1 MLNLFSKIFSSS
13 NDRLIKR
20 MMLHVNTANDLEEAF
35 SQQPDSYFKNFKQEL
50 NKKYIDNNNDI
61 YSILPLAFAAVREAS
76 KRTLGLRHFDS
87 QMLGGISLAEGNI
100 AEMKTGEGKTLV
112 ATLPAYLNSAIGNKA
127 ILVTVNDYL
136 AKRDAEW
143 MRPVYE
149 FLGLTVGVVA
159 SNQELQEKIAAYRC
173 DIIYAT
179 NNELGF
185 DYLRDNM
192 AHSIEE
198 RVQCS
203 LDFAIVD
210 EVDSILIDEARTP
223 LIISGPSSESS
234 EMYKQIKKFIPK
246 LTLQE
251 REPTD
256 EDPLEESERGH
267 YLIDEKNRSVELT
280 DDGYILVEEL
290 LENAGIIGGSDG
302 LYAVSNLKI
311 MKFVQAT
318 LRANFL
324 FKKNVHYLV
333 RDNEVLLIDEHT
345 GRTMPGRRMSEGVH
359 QALEC
364 KENVSIQRESQTL
377 ASTTF
382 QNFFRL
388 FSNLSGMT
396 GTADTEALEF
406 NQIYGLSVIIIPTNV
421 AMARHDHNDLVFLT
435 TDAKYNALV
444 DEIIILREKSAPI
457 LVGTVS
463 VESSEEVS
471 EYLKGKKIPHQILN
485 AKHHEKEAEIIANA
499 GKPGMVTI
507 ATNMAGRGTDIV
519 LGGKKEDQSDTDW
532 KEGNRRV
539 LDAGGL
545 HILGTERHESRRI
558 DNQLRGRSGRQGDP
572 GYSRFFLS
580 LEDDLL
586 RLFISDSRR
595 ALFDKIGMGED
606 HIEHK
611 MLSKG
616 IENAQRRIE
625 SRNFDARKSLL
636 EYDDVSND
644 QRQAIYS
651 LRNQLLEESD
661 ISQSIAN
668 LIDEQFQ
675 NISSNYI
682 PLESIESQWK
692 AMDLEDYLKETYK
705 IELDIA
711 DQIIND
717 KKLLPDTIALKVI
730 ECAESEYKK
739 KYELLGKN
747 RLLLEKQVMLQVLDV
762 HWKEH
767 LAEIDHLRNSVGL
780 RAYAQKN
787 PKNEFKREA
796 YSMFESM
803 LKEIDS
809 ETIRIL
815 FSLQISS
822 DEDMASLNP
831 DHSESELVMNK
842 EDIPSGINTE
852 NKQTKNQPSPPQTI
866 VRETP
871 KLGRNEMCLCGSG
884 KKFKHCHGK

>member
-1 MLNLFSKIFSSS
+1 MLNFISNIFGSS
-13 NDRLIKR
+13 NDRILKK
-20 MMLHVNTANDLEEAF
+20 MMVHVNAANELEEELSSKSESF
-35 SQQPDSYFKNFKQEL
+35 FIDLKDSLQKQ
-50 NKKYIDNNNDI
+50 YQDNNQDI

-127 ILVTVNDYL
+127 VLVTVNDYL

-143 MRPVYE
+143 MRPIYE
-149 FLGLTVGVVA
+149 FLGLSVGVVN
-159 SNQELQEKIAAYRC
+159 SNQDIKEKTASYKC
-173 DIIYAT
+173 DVIYAT

-192 AHSIEE
+192 AHSVED

-234 EMYKQIKKFIPK
+234 DLYQQIRKFIPK
-246 LTLQE
+246 LTQQL
-251 REPTD
+251 RED
-256 EDPLEESERGH
+256 SEEEPLTESERGH

-280 DDGYILVEEL
+280 DDGYLLVEGL
-290 LENAGIIGGSDG
+290 LEDAGIIGGSDG
-302 LYAVSNLKI
+302 LYSVSNLKI

-324 FKKNVHYLV
+324 FQKNVHYLV
-333 RDNEVLLIDEHT
+333 RNNEVLLIDEHT

-364 KENVSIQRESQTL
+364 KENVPIQRESQTL

-388 FSNLSGMT
+388 FTKLSGMT

-406 NQIYGLSVIIIPTNV
+406 NQIYGLDVIIIPTNV
-421 AMARHDHNDLVFLT
+421 PMVRTDHNDLVFLT
-435 TDAKYNALV
+435 KDAKYKALV
-444 DEIIILREKSAPI
+444 EEIESLRKNSSPI

-463 VESSEEVS
+463 VESSEQVS
-471 EYLKGKKIPHQILN
+471 EFLKNKNIPHQILN

-519 LGGKKEDQSDTDW
+519 LGGKKDDQTDEDW
-532 KEGNRRV
+532 KKNNEIV
-539 LDAGGL
+539 LSSGGL

-586 RLFISDSRR
+586 RLFISDNRR
-595 ALFDKIGMGED
+595 ALFERIGMGDD

-611 MLSKG
+611 MLSRG
-616 IENAQRRIE
+616 IENAQKRIE
-625 SRNFDARKSLL
+625 NRNFDARKNLL

-651 LRNQLLEESD
+651 LRNQLLEEDD
-661 ISQSIAN
+661 ISETIETIIVREFERITN
-668 LIDEQFQ
+668 
-675 NISSNYI
+675 NYI
-682 PLESIESQWK
+682 PIESIESQWK
-692 AMDLEDYLKETYK
+692 AKELEEFLSESYGLETDISNL
-705 IELDIA
+705 IE
-711 DQIIND
+711 ND
-717 KKLLPDTIALKVI
+717 KKLLPESIADLVVSKAKHQY
-730 ECAESEYKK
+730 EE
-739 KYELLGKN
+739 KYSALGDNK
-747 RLLLEKQVMLQVLDV
+747 LLLEKQVMLQVLDV

-767 LAEIDHLRNSVGL
+767 LAEVDHLRGSIGL

-787 PKNEFKREA
+787 PKNEFKKEA
-796 YSMFESM
+796 YSMFEIM
-803 LKEIDS
+803 LDEIDI
-809 ETIRIL
+809 ETVRIL
-815 FSLQISS
+815 FSIQFA
-822 DEDMASLNP
+822 D
-831 DHSESELVMNK
+831 
-842 EDIPSGINTE
+842 
-852 NKQTKNQPSPPQTI
+852 
-866 VRETP
+866 
-871 KLGRNEMCLCGSG
+871 
-884 KKFKHCHGK
+884 